1 VSRIL
6 PLLFLLVLVVSGYGQ
21 SPSSN
26 CPTIVVSG
34 PTTITNPGE
43 PMVFAVDISGPQII
57 GRADFRWSVSAGS
70 ITSGQGTP
78 TITVD
83 TTNVEHGTN
92 VTATVTI
99 QGGLPS
105 CSNTA
110 SETAP
115 ISPPFACGMPFDQ
128 YAKAPWNQERAR
140 LDNALIQLNNNPDSR
155 LFIYFRMTS
164 EESFDEAR
172 KHARK
177 MMGHFV
183 FRDKD
188 FDTSRVMF
196 VLYVDDRHSTILDLV
211 PPGAKPRF
219 CETGCIQLAGSDL
232 IKK

>member
-1 VSRIL
+1 
-6 PLLFLLVLVVSGYGQ
+6 
-21 SPSSN
+21 
-26 CPTIVVSG
+26 VVSG

-57 GRADFRWSVSAGS
+57 GRAGFTWTVSEGS
-70 ITSGQGTP
+70 IAKGQGTRS
-78 TITVD
+78 ITVV
-83 TTNVEHGTN
+83 TTMAESGTN

-99 QGGLPS
+99 QGGLPG

-115 ISPPFACGMPFDQ
+115 ISPRIACGLPIDE
-128 YAKAPWNQERAR
+128 YDKATWNQERAR
-140 LDNALIQLNNNPDSR
+140 LDNAQIQLNNNPDSR

-188 FDTSRVMF
+188 FDASRVTF
-196 VLYVDDRHSTILDLV
+196 VLYIDDRHSTILDLF
-211 PPGAKPRF
+211 PPGAKPSF